1 MEKVIFTTEDGTQQ
15 EFYIVEQTTI
25 AGQSYLLVTDQA
37 EGDSEAWILK
47 DTSSAEAAQAS
58 YEMVV
63 DDDELDAVGAV
74 FAQMLEDIDLA

>member
-47 DTSSAEAAQAS
+47 DTSSEEAAQAS